1 MSKTLKPII
10 LMLLFLPGLVNAQE
24 IELETS
30 ELYIASA
37 NFLEGE
43 ADKKAL
49 LILHGFL
56 QTRNFSTVKRL
67 GDTLYESGFS
77 VLSPTLSLGMHRR
90 RQSLP
95 CEAIHTH
102 SSQSDAAEIKQWV
115 DWLTEKTGKKPTLIG
130 HSSGSITLLNYLDIY
145 GTDGIEKLILISIS
159 PFTNEITPV
168 DEKNLKWA
176 RDDLNSGYDSLYTY
190 KLSYCDTYPS
200 TSSAWLSYKQWDQEK
215 LGELTVKYSDLIDV
229 IIGTNDNRLTME
241 WRDLLQSKGVKIS
254 FIEGA
259 NHFFD
264 QAHEFDLSD
273 TMESLLDAD

>member
-1 MSKTLKPII
+1 
-10 LMLLFLPGLVNAQE
+10 LVNAQE

-30 ELYIASA
+30 ERYIASA

-67 GDTLYESGFS
+67 GDTLHESGFS
-77 VLSPTLSLGMHRR
+77 VLSPTLSLGLHRR

-102 SSQSDAAEIKQWV
+102 SIQTDAAEIKQWV

-229 IIGTNDNRLTME
+229 IIGTNDNRLSME
-241 WRDLLQSKGVKIS
+241 WRDLLQSKGVNIS

>member
-1 MSKTLKPII
+1 MRKTLNPFI
-10 LMLLFLPGLVNAQE
+10 LVLLFLSALANAQE
-24 IELETS
+24 VELETS
-30 ELYIASA
+30 ERYIASA
-37 NFLEGE
+37 NYLEGE
-43 ADKKAL
+43 PDKKAL

-56 QTRNFSTVKRL
+56 QTRDFSTVKRL

-130 HSSGSITLLNYLDIY
+130 HSSGSITLLNYLDTY
-145 GTDGIEKLILISIS
+145 GTEGVEKLILISMS
-159 PFTNEITPV
+159 PFTDKIDPV
-168 DEKNLKWA
+168 DKKNLKWA
-176 RDDLNSGYDSLYTY
+176 RDDLQSGYDSLYTF

-215 LGELTVKYSDLIDV
+215 LSELTVKYSDLIEV
-229 IIGTNDNRLTME
+229 IIGTSDNRLSIE
-241 WRDLLQSKGVKIS
+241 WRDLLRSKGVKIS

-264 QAHEFDLSD
+264 EAHEFDLSD
-273 TMESLLDAD
+273 TMESLLEAD

>member
-1 MSKTLKPII
+1 MKFFI
-10 LMLLFLPGLVNAQE
+10 LMLLFLPVLVVAQV

-30 ELYIASA
+30 ERYAASA
-37 NFLEGE
+37 SFLEGD

-77 VLSPTLSLGMHRR
+77 ILSPTLSLGMHRR
-90 RQSLP
+90 QQSMS

-102 SSQSDAAEIKQWV
+102 SSQSDAAEIKQWI

-145 GTDGIEKLILISIS
+145 GTDGIEKLILISMS
-159 PFTNEITPV
+159 PFTNEIEPV

-176 RDDLNSGYDSLYTY
+176 RDDLKSGYDSLYTF

-200 TSSAWLSYKQWDQEK
+200 TSSAWLSYKQWDQQK
-215 LGELTVKYSDLIDV
+215 LSELTVKYSDLIHV
-229 IIGTNDNRLTME
+229 IIGTSDNRLTME
-241 WRDLLQSKGVKIS
+241 WRALLQSKGVKIS

>member
-30 ELYIASA
+30 ERYIASA

-67 GDTLYESGFS
+67 GDTLHESGFS
-77 VLSPTLSLGMHRR
+77 VLSPTLSLGLHRR

-102 SSQSDAAEIKQWV
+102 SIQTDAAEIKQWV

-229 IIGTNDNRLTME
+229 IIGTNDNRLSME
-241 WRDLLQSKGVKIS
+241 WRDLLQSKGVNIS

>member
-30 ELYIASA
+30 ERYIASA

-67 GDTLYESGFS
+67 GDTLHESGFN
-77 VLSPTLSLGMHRR
+77 VLSPTLSLGLHRR

-102 SSQSDAAEIKQWV
+102 SIQTDAAEIKQWV

-130 HSSGSITLLNYLDIY
+130 HSSGSITLLNYLDVY

-229 IIGTNDNRLTME
+229 IIGTNDNRLSME
-241 WRDLLQSKGVKIS
+241 WRDLLQSKGVNIS

>member
-1 MSKTLKPII
+1 MGKTLKSFI
-10 LMLLFLPGLVNAQE
+10 LMLLFLPGLANAQE
-24 IELETS
+24 IELETG
-30 ELYIASA
+30 ERYIAKA

-43 ADKKAL
+43 ADTKAL

-56 QTRNFSTVKRL
+56 QTSNFSTVKRL
-67 GDTLYESGFS
+67 GDTLHESGFS

-115 DWLTEKTGKKPTLIG
+115 DWLAEKTGKKVTLIG
-130 HSSGSITLLNYLDIY
+130 HSSGSITLLDYLETY
-145 GTDGIEKLILISIS
+145 GSEQIEKVILISIA
-159 PFTNEITPV
+159 PFTDDIGPV
-168 DEKNLKWA
+168 EEKDFKWA
-176 RDDLNSGYDSLYTY
+176 REDLKSGYDSLYTF

-200 TSSAWLSYKQWDQEK
+200 TSSAWLSYKQWNQEK
-215 LGELTVKYSDLIDV
+215 LSELTVKHSNLIDV
-229 IIGTNDNRLTME
+229 IIGTSDNRLSME
-241 WRDLLQSKGVKIS
+241 WRNLLESKGVNIS